1 MKEAIKPLTI
11 EHAKHMIQLDDQFSI
26 DRFNSLD
33 DFEISLP
40 CGSVLKN
47 DSFGLSCLIK
57 YLEEEHLDPQC
68 LLVEANENEEEDE
81 KDNLITIKTDHAEF
95 LESHNYNV
103 WCETPLEISSKSNT
117 GSYATMFFATLIH
130 QYLLLSEK

>member
-11 EHAKHMIQLDDQFSI
+11 EHIKHMIQLDEHFSI
-26 DRFNSLD
+26 DRLNSLD

-57 YLEEEHLDPQC
+57 YLEDEHFNHNVSLD
-68 LLVEANENEEEDE
+68 ETTEEDE
-81 KDNLITIKTDHAEF
+81 EYDGLLINKIDKAEF
-95 LESHNYNV
+95 FENHNYNV
-103 WCETPLEISSKSNT
+103 WCEIPLEISSKSNT
-117 GSYATMFFATLIH
+117 GSYATMFFAVLIYQH
-130 QYLLLSEK
+130 LLSSEK